1 MKSISNL
8 VGILSFD
15 LDYAT
20 RRYGARF
27 AGATGACTVALGSAL
42 VSFVVWSAEA
52 GAGLSPMACTFWFI
66 HPI

>member
-8 VGILSFD
+8 VGILIFD

-52 GAGLSPMACTFWFI
+52 GADPSDGVHLWFI